1 MLKGRNIYKLALLL
15 SAAMFLS
22 PETSGQQRA
31 TLTQKSE
38 IGGGIGTLNYS
49 GDLVRFY
56 NPSFTEPALTVFY
69 RNNISSVVS
78 FRAGLTGGKLKG
90 DDRAHPI
97 DAFASKRGY
106 SFNITIVEAST
117 VFEYHFLDWRDSKRK
132 LRFTP
137 YLMSGLVMF
146 GISGYPTKNAEFSN
160 VQLGIPVGGGVKY
173 VLNPNWYVAFEISAR
188 RLFFDYLDNISD
200 NDVTLKNYQYGNRF
214 DNDSYFFMG
223 LTLTRTF
230 YDIPCPKSPY

>member
-1 MLKGRNIYKLALLL
+1 MFKGRNIHKLALL

-22 PETSGQQRA
+22 LVTSAQQRA

-38 IGGGIGTLNYS
+38 IGGGIGTLNYA
-49 GDLVRFY
+49 GDLVRIY
-56 NPSFTEPALTVFY
+56 NPSFTQPAITAFY
-69 RNNISSVVS
+69 RNNISSIVS
-78 FRAGLTGGKLKG
+78 FRAGLTGGKLKAS
-90 DDRAHPI
+90 DRDHPI
-97 DAFASKRGY
+97 DAFASQRGY
-106 SFNITIVEAST
+106 SFNITVVEAHT

-137 YLMSGLVMF
+137 YLMTGLVMF
-146 GISGYPTKNAEFSN
+146 GISGFPEKNAEYSS
-160 VQLGIPVGGGVKY
+160 VQLGIPIGGGVKY
-173 VLNPNWYVAFEISAR
+173 VLNPKWYLAVEVATR

-200 NDVTLKNYQYGNRF
+200 NDPTLKNYQYGNRF

-230 YDIPCPKSPY
+230 YDIPCPRSPY